1 MRAVIQR
8 VSSASVTI
16 DGKEISAI
24 DQGLLILLGVEKNDK
39 LEDLNYMVI
48 KTIGLRIFKDDKNK
62 MNHSIQDVS
71 GESLVVSQV
80 TLCADTQQG
89 RRPSY
94 LNAASPEMA
103 KDMYGQYCKKLR
115 GENISVKT
123 GRFGAMMG
131 VKLINDGPVTIM
143 LDSRNK

>member
-16 DGKEISAI
+16 DGEKISTI
-24 DQGLLILLGVEKNDK
+24 DQGFLILLGVEKNDK
-39 LEDLNYMVI
+39 LEDLNYMVK
-48 KTIGLRIFKDDKNK
+48 KTIGLRIFKDGKNK

-71 GESLVVSQV
+71 GEMLVVSQF
-80 TLCADTQQG
+80 TLCANTQKG

-103 KDMYGQYCKKLR
+103 KNMYDEYCKKLR
-115 GENISVKT
+115 DENISVKT
-123 GRFGAMMG
+123 GRFGAMMDVG
-131 VKLINDGPVTIM
+131 LINDGPVTIM
-143 LDSRNK
+143 LESRNR

>member
-8 VSSASVTI
+8 VSSASVTV

-24 DQGLLILLGVEKNDK
+24 DQGFLILLGVEKNDK
-39 LEDLNYMVI
+39 LEDLNYMVK

-71 GESLVVSQV
+71 GEMLVVSQF
-80 TLCADTQQG
+80 TLCADTQKG

-115 GENISVKT
+115 DENISVKM
-123 GRFGAMMG
+123 GQFGAMME
-131 VKLINDGPVTIM
+131 VKLINDGPVTIV
-143 LDSRNK
+143 LNSREG